1 MLPVAFSEGVTIHCP
16 RDGRFSFFNSPFPA
30 HQLFTA
36 IDIYPNREFGG
47 IAPSPIRG
55 RVVYIRRVKCPETSR
70 FQGSC
75 FDYVILLQSLDNPER
90 IAKILHVVPS
100 IECGEVVE
108 VGQDLGRLLRS
119 GFFNFWTDP
128 HLHVEV
134 RPPSDPLRA
143 RGGFKL
149 RMLMDIDGADPLEEL
164 RGTVTM
170 VKPEYTLISLEK
182 GSDHGVTVDVGG
194 ETGILDGGVPHYG
207 WVGVHM
213 MEEPTNSDVVNLC
226 GKPIASIRAN
236 SGDMYLAKCG
246 DIRVHVNG
254 INVGLSLYLFPAA
267 SQVKLIPLEPG
278 ALKLE
283 KYEEISV
290 DIA

>member
-36 IDIYPNREFGG
+36 IDIYPNSEFGG
-47 IAPSPIRG
+47 VAPSPIKG
-55 RVVYIRRVKCPETSR
+55 RVVYIRRVKCPETSG

-100 IECGEVVE
+100 IECGEVVD
-108 VGQDLGRLLRS
+108 VGQDLGQLLRS

-134 RPPSDPLRA
+134 KPPSDPLRA

-149 RMLMDIDGADPLEEL
+149 RMLMDISRANPLESL
-164 RGTVTM
+164 RGTVTK
-170 VKPEYTLISLEK
+170 VQPEYVMISLEK
-182 GSDHGVTVDVGG
+182 GSIHGVTVDLGG
-194 ETGILDGGVPHYG
+194 KTGILEGGIPHYG

-213 MEEPTNSDVVNLC
+213 MEGPPNSDIVNLC
-226 GKPIASIRAN
+226 GKPIASIKAN
-236 SGDMYLAKCG
+236 SGEMYLAKCK
-246 DIRVHVNG
+246 DIRVQVNG
-254 INVGLSLYLFPAA
+254 INVGLSLYLFPAEN
-267 SQVKLIPLEPG
+267 QIKLIPREPER
-278 ALKLE
+278 LKLE
-283 KYEEISV
+283 KFEKISVEIS
-290 DIA
+290 